1 MSLRGAETS
10 EKNAGAPAE
19 RRKSRARVTF
29 ETSVTASDSSGNSAF
44 EAESV
49 DVSPEGMRLRTAYVP
64 EVGERLMCRFD
75 GDAGEVLVEG
85 EVTWR
90 NEEAKGGEF
99 GMRFTALDSATEE
112 AVRSLC
118 KQLAEPDDREEK
130 APAMPRGARVRLH
143 IEGLASPMKARVR
156 DADDKET
163 LVGSNLEFLKVG
175 RELELEDVE
184 KGGRRVA
191 FVDHVKV
198 EVDAASGVP
207 QLVVALRYEADRPA
221 KMDSKQADSKADRA
235 AITAKTVAA
244 AAASAGAVAKA
255 KAAQAAAREKERAEE
270 PEIDADS
277 SMDAEAVSDPP
288 GDVDDEE
295 SAKHGLAKV
304 GASAASAG
312 KKALGKVGPALTG
325 FGASAKG
332 AMTKLLAS
340 VRKRREDRAEQ
351 KKKDAPR
358 RMTAP
363 PPGGALK
370 ADGKRLVRDDGEDDE
385 SMTPPPATKNKKAA
399 LMGTGLGLLAV
410 LVVFGITR
418 FVAMRNAIPAE
429 PLAQSSAPALPA
441 APGALDTS
449 AVGTANIPLFGAT
462 PLSTTEPVPTAA
474 PSASAD
480 ANDPAPQAGNE
491 EPGNGDDEGGGDAD
505 KAEGTKEWG
514 EGNVR
519 SPTKIAIK
527 LDGDVEGF
535 NGAKGAMGFTIVL
548 PGRRA
553 LSNSGELQKK
563 DKRLATFQ
571 IANKPNG
578 AEITLQFKDGV
589 PAYLARAKGNKLEI
603 MLGTEGKSKK
613 SVAKAHSGK
622 GSKGHHDAKKSGSK
636 PKSGKKHH

>member
-1 MSLRGAETS
+1 MSLRGAGTS

-29 ETSVTASDSSGNSAF
+29 ETAVTASDQGGGSAF

-49 DVSPEGMRLRTAYVP
+49 DVSPDGMRLRTAYVP
-64 EVGERLMCRFD
+64 EIGERLMCRFD
-75 GDAGEVLVEG
+75 GDGGEVLVEG
-85 EVTWR
+85 EVIWR

-99 GMRFTALDSATEE
+99 GLRFTALDSATEE

-118 KQLAEPDDREEK
+118 KQLAEPDEKEEK
-130 APAMPRGARVRLH
+130 APAMPKGARVRLH

-175 RELELEDVE
+175 RALELEDVE
-184 KGGRRVA
+184 KGGRREA

-207 QLVVALRYEADRPA
+207 QLVVALRYEAE
-221 KMDSKQADSKADRA
+221 RA
-235 AITAKTVAA
+235 AKPEAA
-244 AAASAGAVAKA
+244 AAAARSSDRPAAVAKTAVVAAASGGALAKA
-255 KAAQAAAREKERAEE
+255 KAAQASREQERAEE

-277 SMDAEAVSDPP
+277 SLDAEAVSDPP

-295 SAKHGLAKV
+295 SDKRGFAKAS
-304 GASAASAG
+304 ASAANAG
-312 KKALGKVGPALTG
+312 KKALGKVGPALSG

-332 AMTKLLAS
+332 AMAKLLAS

-429 PLAQSSAPALPA
+429 PSASNSAPALPA
-441 APGALDTS
+441 PAGGVDTS
-449 AVGTANIPLFGAT
+449 AVATANVPLFGAT
-462 PLSTTEPVPTAA
+462 PFSTTEPVPTAA
-474 PSASAD
+474 PSGSA
-480 ANDPAPQAGNE
+480 AAGDPAPTAGND
-491 EPGNGDDEGGGDAD
+491 EPGNGDEGDEGD

-519 SPTKIAIK
+519 SPTKISIK

-563 DKRLATFQ
+563 DKRIATFQ

-578 AEITLQFKDGV
+578 AEVTLQFKDGV

-603 MLGTEGKSKK
+603 MLGNEGKAKK
-613 SVAKAHSGK
+613 AVAKAHSGK
-622 GSKGHHDAKKSGSK
+622 GSKGHHDAKKPGGK
-636 PKSGKKHH
+636 PKAKAKKNH